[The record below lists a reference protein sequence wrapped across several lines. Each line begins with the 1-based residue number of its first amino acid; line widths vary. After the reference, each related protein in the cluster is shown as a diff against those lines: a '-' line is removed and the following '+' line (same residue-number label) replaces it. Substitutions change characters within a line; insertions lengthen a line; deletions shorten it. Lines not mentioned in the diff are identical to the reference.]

1 MPDSLKIL
9 FVSAEC
15 VPFAKTG
22 GLGDVAGALPVYLKK
37 LGHEVSV
44 VMPFYSFIDC
54 EKYKITGVI
63 DKMSVQ
69 MGHEQIICKVCKTF
83 INNEVP
89 VYFIDYVPYFGR
101 SDIYHDNK
109 FNDYEDNPIRFTFLS
124 KAALQLCNE
133 LNYKPDIVHANDWHT
148 AILPAY
154 LKRIYKDDTL
164 LGDAASVLTIH
175 NIAYQGRYNR
185 YYYSFTGIGEEE
197 FTADKFECYN
207 DVNLLKGGIFFA
219 DMVNTVSPG
228 YASETR
234 TSEGGYGLDS
244 FLNKRGENY
253 TGILNGVDYSQW
265 DPENDSL
272 IPFNY
277 SPDNLKGKYACK
289 NVLQKQL
296 GLHQSNETPII
307 GIVSRLVE
315 QKGFYILT
323 ECIEDIVNNMDTQF
337 AILGAGDTRLE
348 GYYGNLPERFPGR
361 IGSFIGYSNELAH
374 LIEAGSDFF
383 LMPSIYEPCGLNQ
396 IYSLKYGTLPVVRA
410 TGGLNDTVENYNPIN
425 GDGTGFKFDEASG
438 KAIYNT
444 VKWALETYRERK
456 FHFKKL
462 IRKAMAQN
470 YSWEKSAGEY
480 VNLYFR
486 ALGKLK
492 NNTTS

>member
-69 MGHEQIICKVCKTF
+69 MGPEQIICKVCKTF

-89 VYFIDYVPYFGR
+89 VYFIDYEPYFGR
-101 SDIYHDNK
+101 SDIYHDNN
-109 FNDYEDNPIRFTFLS
+109 FNDYQDNPIRFTFLS
-124 KAALQLCNE
+124 KAALQLCHE
-133 LNYKPDIVHANDWHT
+133 LRYKTDIVHANDWHT

-154 LKRIYKDDTL
+154 LKKIYKDDTL
-164 LGDAASVLTIH
+164 LGNAASVLTIH

-234 TSEGGYGLDS
+234 T
-244 FLNKRGENY
+244 
-253 TGILNGVDYSQW
+253 
-265 DPENDSL
+265 
-272 IPFNY
+272 
-277 SPDNLKGKYACK
+277 
-289 NVLQKQL
+289 
-296 GLHQSNETPII
+296 
-307 GIVSRLVE
+307 
-315 QKGFYILT
+315 
-323 ECIEDIVNNMDTQF
+323 
-337 AILGAGDTRLE
+337 
-348 GYYGNLPERFPGR
+348 
-361 IGSFIGYSNELAH
+361 
-374 LIEAGSDFF
+374 
-383 LMPSIYEPCGLNQ
+383 
-396 IYSLKYGTLPVVRA
+396 
-410 TGGLNDTVENYNPIN
+410 
-425 GDGTGFKFDEASG
+425 
-438 KAIYNT
+438 
-444 VKWALETYRERK
+444 
-456 FHFKKL
+456 
-462 IRKAMAQN
+462 
-470 YSWEKSAGEY
+470 
-480 VNLYFR
+480 
-486 ALGKLK
+486 
-492 NNTTS
+492 

>member
-1 MPDSLKIL
+1 M
-9 FVSAEC
+9 
-15 VPFAKTG
+15 
-22 GLGDVAGALPVYLKK
+22 
-37 LGHEVSV
+37 
-44 VMPFYSFIDC
+44 
-54 EKYKITGVI
+54 
-63 DKMSVQ
+63 
-69 MGHEQIICKVCKTF
+69 
-83 INNEVP
+83 
-89 VYFIDYVPYFGR
+89 
-101 SDIYHDNK
+101 
-109 FNDYEDNPIRFTFLS
+109 
-124 KAALQLCNE
+124 
-133 LNYKPDIVHANDWHT
+133 
-148 AILPAY
+148 
-154 LKRIYKDDTL
+154 
-164 LGDAASVLTIH
+164 
-175 NIAYQGRYNR
+175 
-185 YYYSFTGIGEEE
+185 
-197 FTADKFECYN
+197 
-207 DVNLLKGGIFFA
+207 
-219 DMVNTVSPG
+219 
-228 YASETR
+228 
-234 TSEGGYGLDS
+234 
-244 FLNKRGENY
+244 
-253 TGILNGVDYSQW
+253 
-265 DPENDSL
+265 
-272 IPFNY
+272 
-277 SPDNLKGKYACK
+277 
-289 NVLQKQL
+289 

-492 NNTTS
+492 NM